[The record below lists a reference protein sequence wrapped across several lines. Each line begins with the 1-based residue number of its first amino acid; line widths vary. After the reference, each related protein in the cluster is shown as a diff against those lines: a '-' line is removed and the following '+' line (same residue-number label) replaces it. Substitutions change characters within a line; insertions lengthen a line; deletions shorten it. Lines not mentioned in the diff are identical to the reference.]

1 MIWTS
6 GSRSSSSLRIH
17 PPLKTLVCDPGAR
30 KSLSLYGPAMRVRD
44 THDEEE
50 FPPRR
55 PFGGPAG
62 ERVAEPVEDDELAL
76 PCAALAGAGC
86 GQAPITRS

>member
-17 PPLKTLVCDPGAR
+17 PPLKTLVCYPGAR
-30 KSLSLYGPAMRVRD
+30 KSLSLYGPAMLARD

-55 PFGGPAG
+55 PFGEPAG
-62 ERVAEPVEDDELAL
+62 EGATEPVEDDELAV
-76 PCAALAGAGC
+76 PCALLCGAGV
-86 GQAPITRS
+86 GQAPMTRS